1 MGVFCSIVWCMNTPL
16 SILKKNGLKSTAG
29 RIQILETLI
38 ESPHPLS
45 VESLFVK
52 IKKII
57 DVSTIYRTL
66 NEFSEKGIV
75 DTIHLEKNKLLFEIR
90 DGRHHHHIR
99 CTKCDTIEDVELC
112 EIDTVSKKILS
123 HSRSF
128 QTIIRHSLEF
138 FGLCNK
144 CSKKSLS

>member
-1 MGVFCSIVWCMNTPL
+1 MNTPV

-38 ESPHPLS
+38 GSPHPMS
-45 VESLFVK
+45 VESIFVK

-66 NEFSEKGIV
+66 NEFSEKEIV

-90 DGRHHHHIR
+90 DERHHHHHIL
-99 CTKCDTIEDVELC
+99 CTKCNAVEDVELC
-112 EIDTVSKKILS
+112 EIESVSKKILS
-123 HSRSF
+123 RSRAF
-128 QTIIRHSLEF
+128 QSIIRHSLEF
-138 FGLCNK
+138 FGVCNK